1 MSVIKLNTTNFV
13 KEAIDSDKTVLI
25 DFFASWCGPCKMLSP
40 IVDEIAESDIP
51 ELKVCKVDTD
61 EASEIAAQFGIMS
74 IPTLVV
80 LKNGREIH
88 RSVGLVSKEAIL
100 NMLK

>member
-61 EASEIAAQFGIMS
+61 EASEIASQFGIMS